1 MNLKKW
7 LTTAISVLVVVFPIV
22 ITFLMIAEPA
32 LARTRSDRHLK
43 QNIADVDVDQV
54 LASLL

>member
-32 LARTRSDRHLK
+32 LAQRSDRNLK